1 MPEPM
6 SAILLRAISLFP
18 LRSKFVRRRAEGHR
32 PMPQSHSSK
41 AKKWQTIIFEQGISI
56 V

>member
-18 LRSKFVRRRAEGHR
+18 LRSN
-32 PMPQSHSSK
+32 SSND
-41 AKKWQTIIFEQGISI
+41 AQAPLNDATA
-56 V
+56 

>member
-18 LRSKFVRRRAEGHR
+18 LRSKSVGGALRRR
-32 PMPQSHSSK
+32 PMPQSHRPK
-41 AKKWQTIIFEQGISI
+41 AKKWQRVIFGAAISI

>member
-6 SAILLRAISLFP
+6 SAILLRAISLF
-18 LRSKFVRRRAEGHR
+18 LCEYNRSGGARRRR
-32 PMPQSHSSK
+32 PMPQSHRPK
-41 AKKWQTIIFEQGISI
+41 AKKWQRVIFGVAFSI